1 MKQNMLV
8 VIFLVG
14 ACYAAPKH
22 EYNRQAD
29 LGWFDAAGIFLH
41 TLLDLELQE
50 SDIIRF

>member
-1 MKQNMLV
+1 MLV
-8 VIFLVG
+8 VIFLAG

-29 LGWFDAAGIFLH
+29 LDPAGIFLH